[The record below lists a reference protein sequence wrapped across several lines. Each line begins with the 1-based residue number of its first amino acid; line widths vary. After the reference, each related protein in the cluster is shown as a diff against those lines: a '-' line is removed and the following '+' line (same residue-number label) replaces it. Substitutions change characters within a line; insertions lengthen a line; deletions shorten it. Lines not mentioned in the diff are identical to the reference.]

1 MITDE
6 ELESARKTA
15 ERAVEGMSDGPL
27 KIKAF
32 EVILERIL
40 PEPLSMGT
48 AGLESASST
57 GKSIRKIKEPAAAVP
72 SRVPRT
78 CTERV
83 LSLRGEGFFD
93 QPRGLSDI
101 RDGLG
106 DRGWVYPLTSL
117 SGTVQ
122 GLVQKRAL
130 RRTLV
135 REGKKKSYRYVNP

>member
-1 MITDE
+1 MITDQ

-15 ERAVEGMSDGPL
+15 ERAVAGMAEGPL

-32 EVILERIL
+32 EVILERVL
-40 PEPLSMGT
+40 PAPLSMDT
-48 AGLESASST
+48 AALDSPSTT
-57 GKSIRKIKEPAAAVP
+57 GKSVRTIKEPEPTVP

-83 LSLRGEGFFD
+83 LSLHGEGFFD
-93 QPRGLSDI
+93 QPRGLSEI

-130 RRTLV
+130 RRTLM
-135 REGKKKSYRYVNP
+135 RDGKKKSYRYVNP